1 MLVLSRQRD
10 ECVIITLPAGYVVP
24 AGGLRAVVMPVDIRG
39 DKVRLGFDGPEE
51 MQFNRAE
58 VQDRID
64 AEKPRQ
70 PRNKNRE
77 HDL

>member
-1 MLVLSRQRD
+1 
-10 ECVIITLPAGYVVP
+10 
-24 AGGLRAVVMPVDIRG
+24 MPVDIRG

-51 MQFNRAE
+51 MGFNRAE

>member
-1 MLVLSRQRD
+1 
-10 ECVIITLPAGYVVP
+10 
-24 AGGLRAVVMPVDIRG
+24 MPVDIRG